1 MSLSDQDLFQI
12 LKSKA
17 LNYKKKKKKK
27 KKDSVMT
34 YIPRRKVDLPPQHVM
49 SNTGH

>member
-17 LNYKKKKKKK
+17 LNYKKKKK